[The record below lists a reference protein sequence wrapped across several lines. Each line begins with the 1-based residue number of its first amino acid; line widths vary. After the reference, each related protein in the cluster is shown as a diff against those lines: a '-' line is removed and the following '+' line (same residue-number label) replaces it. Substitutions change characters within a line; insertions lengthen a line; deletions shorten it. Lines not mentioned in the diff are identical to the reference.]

1 MVAQVK
7 HRIHASV
14 YPLIQGE
21 GQKVGLAGKDMRHK
35 RTTDLTQLQLTL
47 VEGSE
52 KFHTPTV
59 ELSSDP
65 AS

>member
-1 MVAQVK
+1 MK
-7 HRIHASV
+7 HCIHASV
-14 YPLIQGE
+14 YPPRQRK
-21 GQKVGLAGKDMRHK
+21 GQKVGLEGEDMRHK

-52 KFHTPTV
+52 KFHAPTV